1 MKASGHRAEVMQSG
15 AKRLT
20 DFFDDIGVLNG
31 VGRRLWKSSG
41 LLA

>member
-1 MKASGHRAEVMQSG
+1 MKASGHRAEVMQTG
-15 AKRLT
+15 ARRLT
-20 DFFDDIGVLNG
+20 DFFEDIGVLNG